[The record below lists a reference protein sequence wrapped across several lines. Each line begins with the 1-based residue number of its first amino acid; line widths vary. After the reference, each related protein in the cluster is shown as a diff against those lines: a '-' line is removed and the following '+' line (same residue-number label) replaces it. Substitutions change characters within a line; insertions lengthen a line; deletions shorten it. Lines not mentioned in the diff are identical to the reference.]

1 MINNLIIFN
10 LSKHFSSLV
19 EEVMLNHFDVL
30 TLCGTKLTNDIE
42 KLYKLDNF
50 NSFTNN
56 VSRQSGGVA
65 ISLKNNFYGNF
76 RHDLTLKDIETLF
89 LEMPI
94 ETGNVYKRPNTDVY
108 YFIEKNET
116 ILSVICEERKFC
128 VITGDFNLDLLK
140 SEVSLPT
147 QDLVNLFQHRHFFN
161 LINKP
166 TRVTSTSATI
176 IDDIWCNDPSKV
188 VSSDIIYARASD
200 HFPVIASF
208 SVAHNRPGARVVKH
222 TRLFNS
228 ANIDQFKVHLEDVC
242 WNLACASSDPNTILG
257 NFKSIFHA
265 CFNKCFPQV
274 TIKTKE
280 K

>member
-1 MINNLIIFN
+1 MYI
-10 LSKHFSSLV
+10 
-19 EEVMLNHFDVL
+19 
-30 TLCGTKLTNDIE
+30 
-42 KLYKLDNF
+42 Y
-50 NSFTNN
+50 
-56 VSRQSGGVA
+56 
-65 ISLKNNFYGNF
+65 SLK
-76 RHDLTLKDIETLF
+76 KI
-89 LEMPI
+89 
-94 ETGNVYKRPNTDVY
+94 
-108 YFIEKNET
+108 ET

-166 TRVTSTSATI
+166 THVTSTSATI

-228 ANIDQFKVHLEDVC
+228 ANIDQFKVHLEDVAGISHV
-242 WNLACASSDPNTILG
+242 LQVILTLFFMLVLT
-257 NFKSIFHA
+257 NAFLK
-265 CFNKCFPQV
+265 
-274 TIKTKE
+274 
-280 K
+280 